1 MTIVIWGG
9 FLLLVGT
16 LIAFDLG
23 VLHRKPEVLTM
34 RAALRRWSVWFALA
48 LVFNVYVYFLYE
60 YNWLG
65 WGLAGSRTDLSG
77 SEAAIQYLT
86 GYLIELS
93 LSVDN
98 VFVIATI
105 FAYMRIPNEF
115 QYRILVWGILGAIVL
130 RGIMISAG
138 VLLISSFGWIS
149 YIFGAVLLL
158 SAVRLMMLRDDGV
171 TPEQSLILQVASHLY
186 PVAPHLDGGRFFT
199 IHNGRRAATPVL
211 LTLLMVE
218 WADVMFAVDSV
229 PAIFAVTRDPYLV
242 FTSNVFAILGLR
254 TLYFVVSGMMGKFRF
269 VKWSLVVILGFVGV
283 KMILENHIH
292 LPAVLSL
299 GVIVIVMGAG
309 VLASMWYDRRN
320 GLNGN
325 DSAGE

>member
-1 MTIVIWGG
+1 VTIVIWGG

>member
-1 MTIVIWGG
+1 MAVQ
-9 FLLLVGT
+9 
-16 LIAFDLG
+16 
-23 VLHRKPEVLTM
+23 
-34 RAALRRWSVWFALA
+34 
-48 LVFNVYVYFLYE
+48 
-60 YNWLG
+60 
-65 WGLAGSRTDLSG
+65 
-77 SEAAIQYLT
+77 AIPT
-86 GYLIELS
+86 AP
-93 LSVDN
+93 VM
-98 VFVIATI
+98 V
-105 FAYMRIPNEF
+105 
-115 QYRILVWGILGAIVL
+115 
-130 RGIMISAG
+130 
-138 VLLISSFGWIS
+138 SSFGWIS

>member
-1 MTIVIWGG
+1 MTIGVWGG
-9 FLLLVGT
+9 FLVLIGT

-23 VLHRKPEVLTM
+23 VLHRKPEVLSVRT
-34 RAALRRWSVWFALA
+34 ALRRWTVWFGLA

-65 WGLAGSRTDLSG
+65 WGAGSRTDLSG
-77 SEAAIQYLT
+77 QDAAVQYLT

-105 FAYMRIPNEF
+105 FSYMRIPDAL

-138 VLLISSFGWIS
+138 VMLIYSFEWVS

-158 SAVRLMMLRDDGV
+158 SAVRLLMLRDDGV
-171 TPEQSLILQVASHLY
+171 TPEQSLILQLAGHVY
-186 PVAPHLDGGRFFT
+186 PVAPHLDGGHFFT
-199 IHNGRRAATPVL
+199 MHNGRRAATPVL
-211 LTLLMVE
+211 LTLFMVE

-229 PAIFAVTRDPYLV
+229 PAIFAVTRDPFLV

-269 VKWSLVVILGFVGV
+269 VKWSLIVILAFVGA

-292 LPAVLSL
+292 FPHALSL
-299 GVIVIVMGAG
+299 IVIVGVMSAG
-309 VLASMWYDRRN
+309 VAASIWYDRHN
-320 GLNGN
+320 GITH
-325 DSAGE
+325 DD

>member
-1 MTIVIWGG
+1 MTVLVWVG
-9 FLLLVGT
+9 FLAFVSA

-23 VLHRKPEVLTM
+23 VLHRKPEVLSM
-34 RAALRRWSVWFALA
+34 RDALRRWTVWLALA
-48 LVFNVYVYFLYE
+48 LAFNVYVYFLYDH
-60 YNWLG
+60 NWLG
-65 WGLAGSRTDLSG
+65 WGVGSRSDLSG

-105 FAYMRIPNEF
+105 FVYMRIPEAL

-138 VLLISSFGWIS
+138 VMLIASFSWVS
-149 YIFGAVLLL
+149 YIFGVVLLL
-158 SAVRLMMLRDDGV
+158 SAIRLVMLRDDGDP
-171 TPEQSLILQVASHLY
+171 PEQSLILQLARRFY
-186 PVAPHLDGGRFFT
+186 PISPHLDGGRFFT
-199 IHNGRRAATPVL
+199 LYNGRRAATPAF

-229 PAIFAVTRDPYLV
+229 PAIFAVTRDPFLV

-254 TLYFVVSGMMGKFRF
+254 TLYFVVSGMMSKFRF
-269 VKWSLVVILGFVGV
+269 VKWSLVLILCYVGV
-283 KMILENHIH
+283 KMIIENHVH

-299 GVIVIVMGAG
+299 AVIVCVMGCG
-309 VLASMWYDRRN
+309 VLASIWYERLHAAD
-320 GLNGN
+320 GSKG
-325 DSAGE
+325 S

>member
-1 MTIVIWGG
+1 VTLVIWGG
-9 FLLLVGT
+9 FILLIGT

-23 VLHRKPEVLTM
+23 VLHRKPEVLSM
-34 RAALRRWSVWFALA
+34 RTALKRWSVWFTLA

-105 FAYMRIPNEF
+105 FAYMRIPDAL

-138 VLLISSFGWIS
+138 VMLISSFDWIS

-171 TPEQSLILQVASHLY
+171 TPEQSLILQIAGHLY
-186 PVAPHLDGGRFFT
+186 PVAPHLDGSRFFT
-199 IHNGRRAATPVL
+199 IRNGRRAATPGL
-211 LTLLMVE
+211 LTLFMVE

-229 PAIFAVTRDPYLV
+229 PAIFSVTRDPYLV

-254 TLYFVVSGMMGKFRF
+254 TLYFVVSGMMEKFRF
-269 VKWSLVVILGFVGV
+269 VKWSLVVILIFVGS

-292 LPAVLSL
+292 IPGWLSL
-299 GVIVIVMGAG
+299 GVIVIVTGAG
-309 VLASMWYDRRN
+309 VVASIWYDRRN
-320 GLNGN
+320 GLNGEIKAN
-325 DSAGE
+325 E